1 MWCKLSE
8 FNIFHRLTNH
18 FHSEGEDFSLR
29 IGKQEEDDIPELFDE
44 DYYLETRGKL
54 IKHLISWFKVQ

>member
-1 MWCKLSE
+1 MSE

-54 IKHLISWFKVQ
+54 IKHLIS